1 MFQEMP
7 HSKYQSDKL
16 NETFLQLASLKDGW
30 CNGVGKAPNP
40 KCLAMARSILR
51 KLRENIGEEPD
62 VGASEEGYVDLTW
75 RKRLYF
81 TLELDDDEICFVFR
95 FVENDNI
102 RTEEL
107 TFNYPIS
114 SDDLE
119 KVSNKIEDFLLKNS
133 TDK

>member
-1 MFQEMP
+1 
-7 HSKYQSDKL
+7 
-16 NETFLQLASLKDGW
+16 
-30 CNGVGKAPNP
+30 
-40 KCLAMARSILR
+40 MAQSILR
-51 KLRENIGEEPD
+51 KLREEPD
-62 VGASEEGYVDLTW
+62 VGASEEGFVDLTW

-81 TLELDDDEICFVFR
+81 TLELDDDVICFVFR

-119 KVSNKIEDFLLKNS
+119 KVSNKIEDFLLKNT